1 MRLTTADAS
10 FLYTESVS
18 GPMHISS
25 VYILEGELSHERVVE
40 HFASRL
46 HLVPSYRRKLAH
58 VPMNIAHPEWVD
70 DPDFELAN
78 HVLEHRVPEG
88 STLEQGMDAAIELNE
103 TMLDRSRPLW
113 LVYVIRGVAN
123 HTLLLQMTHHAM
135 IDGASGIELTTVLYD
150 FDPKGRQ
157 RRTADRTLDAA
168 ARANPNG
175 TVQPRVARK
184 CRAPRDQRSGGDVQ
198 GHCGKCTAAAARGG
212 RVVEVRRA
220 AGGYS
225 AVQRRMPSVRSDA
238 CCG

>member
-25 VYILEGELSHERVVE
+25 VYILEGELSHERVLE

-58 VPMNIAHPEWVD
+58 VPLNIAHPEWVD

-78 HVLEHRVPEG
+78 HVLAHRVPDG

-113 LVYVIRGVAN
+113 LRLRDKRRRESHAAVADDAPRDDRRCVR
-123 HTLLLQMTHHAM
+123 HRTD
-135 IDGASGIELTTVLYD
+135 DGPVRLRSE
-150 FDPKGRQ
+150 GRQ
-157 RRTADRTLDAA
+157 RRAADRTLDAA
-168 ARANPNG
+168 AGADPNG

-184 CRAPRDQRSGGDVQ
+184 YRAPRDQRSGGDAAD
-198 GHCGKCTAAAARGG
+198 HCRKYAAVAARGLGVCRSSLRG
-212 RVVEVRRA
+212 RR
-220 AGGYS
+220 
-225 AVQRRMPSVRSDA
+225 
-238 CCG
+238 

>member
-25 VYILEGELSHERVVE
+25 VYILEGELAHERVVE

-58 VPMNIAHPEWVD
+58 VPMNIAHPEWID

-78 HVLEHRVPEG
+78 HVLAHRVPEG

-113 LVYVIRGVAN
+113 LVYVIQRRRESHAAVADDAPRDDRWCVR
-123 HTLLLQMTHHAM
+123 HRTD
-135 IDGASGIELTTVLYD
+135 DGPVRLRS
-150 FDPKGRQ
+150 KRRQ
-157 RRTADRTLDAA
+157 RRAADRTLDAA
-168 ARANPNG
+168 AGADPNG

-184 CRAPRDQRSGGDVQ
+184 YRASRNQRSGGDVADH
-198 GHCGKCTAAAARGG
+198 GRKYAVAAARG
-212 RVVEVRRA
+212 
-220 AGGYS
+220 S
-225 AVQRRMPSVRSDA
+225 A
-238 CCG
+238 CCRSSLRGRR